1 MCQNYGETKDFQIA
15 TGKSMTFVYYP
26 GHLERNTPH
35 SQKLSEK
42 KWTGIADVFCAQFNK
57 VFETKQLEFP
67 HPNRQNFIW
76 FPSPAVGYSVMLDHN
91 LQFPNSQNLK
101 RGSKFLFL
109 TDSLILKTTSPNEW
123 HHEQYL
129 HINSR
134 RGPIGMLRKKG

>member
-1 MCQNYGETKDFQIA
+1 M
-15 TGKSMTFVYYP
+15 
-26 GHLERNTPH
+26 
-35 SQKLSEK
+35 
-42 KWTGIADVFCAQFNK
+42 WTGIADVFK

-67 HPNRQNFIW
+67 HPNRHNFIW

-123 HHEQYL
+123 PHKQYL

-134 RGPIGMLRKKG
+134 RGPIGMLRKKVKITSSFFCICTLWIPYSHALLMHLPA